1 MPRDER
7 SAVDVIVV
15 GGGLAGIAAAAGLR
29 AHGVDA
35 LLVEADGDL
44 GGKVR
49 ATAAG
54 VPRGPLVWEAK
65 RTAIGALLRLLHLDG
80 DVVPVAPSSRAR
92 WVLRDGRLRGLRPT
106 PQALLTTR
114 ALSWRD
120 RFMLATEP
128 LRMRWARPPGDDE
141 DESVASFFTRH
152 LGRALAERLAFA
164 MVNGIWAGDPH
175 RLSMRACFPEL
186 YALVRRHRSLL
197 LGMWRARAAPPPA
210 LPAAAS
216 TALAATAGTAG
227 TTGTTTALATTTT
240 PAPTGTLA
248 LRGGLWAIGAAAA
261 AQLPVRTGAP
271 VVAVQDEAGGSVRV
285 TLASGEVLRAAAV
298 VLATDA
304 PAAARLWPR
313 RDDVAALLADV
324 PYAPLSVVHWRE
336 TTPGSSGLPAGF
348 GWLAPPR
355 EGTFALGTLFV
366 TDLVGGGDDD
376 GGRRRFASFVGGAQ
390 HPERAAA
397 GDDALARGLDDE
409 LRALTGGAFGELL
422 HVERQPRAVAQPT
435 LGHAAR
441 VARLQ
446 AATRDGAVVL
456 AGSYLGGGA
465 MRDAVETGFAAAAA
479 VVDRLPALRAASQA
493 AVVAAPSS
501 PSSPP
506 PTTTV
511 SSSSSSS
518 SSSATAASAEVVPL
532 LVLGASYR
540 ELPTEGRARL
550 AQLEEGP
557 DAPSRALVS
566 AGYADGVVVLA
577 TCSRVEWI
585 VSTKDPRWAAELLRG
600 ALLTRVPGARVHVRS
615 GRAAA
620 HYLLRVAMGL
630 DSVAEGEPAVGRQM
644 VLAFERA
651 HLGAH
656 ADRGLRRCWRAVQHL
671 VSERRRRGVVR
682 HGLGVQ
688 TLVVDA
694 LVQRGVAHD
703 AAIAVLGQ
711 GEIGRAVVGALN
723 AAGFRGHV
731 AFRRD
736 GRAAFDALAGS
747 CAAVVVCTGAPEAHV
762 ALPPRDDGPLVVDV
776 GVPAQVR
783 AAPGWTSVAL
793 EDLLAHPRRL
803 LDDGTRSWLVE
814 QVGTAADR
822 LAKELAAP
830 APAGTLSVIDEERR
844 VFLRETLPPLLAH
857 VPPPHAEEVRRA
869 CAAFAH
875 ALIERVRAEGNP

>member
-7 SAVDVIVV
+7 GAVDVIVV
-15 GGGLAGIAAAAGLR
+15 GGGLAGIAAAAELR
-29 AHGVDA
+29 ARGVDA
-35 LLVEADGDL
+35 LLVEAECDL

-80 DVVPVAPSSRAR
+80 DVVPVAPSSRSR
-92 WVLRDGRLRGLRPT
+92 WVLRDGQLRGLRPT

-128 LRMRWARPPGDDE
+128 LRMRWARHPGDDE

-186 YALVRRHRSLL
+186 HALVRRHKSLL
-197 LGMWRARAAPPPA
+197 LGLWRARATPPSGL
-210 LPAAAS
+210 LPSAS
-216 TALAATAGTAG
+216 RALAATTAAAGTA
-227 TTGTTTALATTTT
+227 GTTTALATTTT
-240 PAPTGTLA
+240 SPAPTGTLA
-248 LRGGLWAIGAAAA
+248 LRGGLSAIGAAAA
-261 AQLPVRTGAP
+261 AQLPVRTRAP
-271 VVAVQDEAGGSVRV
+271 VVAVEEESGGPVRV
-285 TLASGEVLRAAAV
+285 TLASGEVLCAAAV

-313 RDDVAALLADV
+313 RDDVPALLADV

-355 EGTFALGTLFV
+355 EGAFALGTLFV

-390 HPERAAA
+390 HPDRAAA
-397 GDDALARGLDDE
+397 GDDVLARGLDDE

-435 LGHAAR
+435 LGHRAR

-446 AATRDGAVVL
+446 AATTDGAVLL

-479 VVDRLPALRAASQA
+479 VAERLPALRAACA
-493 AVVAAPSS
+493 PAAPTPS
-501 PSSPP
+501 PS
-506 PTTTV
+506 TTITA
-511 SSSSSSS
+511 SSSLPAADS
-518 SSSATAASAEVVPL
+518 SSSAATADIVPL
-532 LVLGASYR
+532 LVVGASYR

-550 AQLEEGP
+550 AQLEDGP

-651 HLGAH
+651 HQGAH

-694 LVQRGVAHD
+694 LAQRGVAHD
-703 AAIAVLGQ
+703 AVIAVLGQ

-762 ALPPRDDGPLVVDV
+762 TLPPRADGPLVVDV

-803 LDDGTRSWLVE
+803 LDDATRSWLVE